1 MWGWGESESS
11 PRNEKV
17 EMVPPIETSLDP
29 KIPSYSNVQEL
40 QPILLKQS
48 NTNPY
53 QLDFLVCRICK
64 HFAINPRQCCVCKAL
79 TCSECANRTE
89 NPQICPNCIEHGYL
103 QGLLGKPNLLEGNS
117 LFVSSISMSEL
128 QLMLKILS
136 SLQSLI
142 PSGSSSVS
150 GMALQTTVSF

>member
-1 MWGWGESESS
+1 MWGWGESEAS

-29 KIPSYSNVQEL
+29 KNPSYSNVQEL

-103 QGLLGKPNLLEGNS
+103 QGLLGKPNLLEGKAA
-117 LFVSSISMSEL
+117 EL
-128 QLMLKILS
+128 
-136 SLQSLI
+136 
-142 PSGSSSVS
+142 
-150 GMALQTTVSF
+150 AETVSFVCPYKCGRRDLKFQEMQQHVIWFCEDKPLETKT